1 MGSKNNIYTD
11 DFKNEAVKMA
21 LSSELSMSQVA
32 KNPGIQYKTLYSWA
46 KKNMPQSMDVQD
58 GKNKVQALEEEVKAL
73 KTKLKR
79 TEMEREILKKASAY
93 FASQKL

>member
-1 MGSKNNIYTD
+1 
-11 DFKNEAVKMA
+11 
-21 LSSELSMSQVA
+21 
-32 KNPGIQYKTLYSWA
+32 
-46 KKNMPQSMDVQD
+46 MDVQD

>member
-32 KNPGIQYKTLYSWA
+32 KNLGIQYKTL
-46 KKNMPQSMDVQD
+46 
-58 GKNKVQALEEEVKAL
+58 
-73 KTKLKR
+73 
-79 TEMEREILKKASAY
+79 
-93 FASQKL
+93 